1 MQVKDAKPIV
11 DTKPPKT
18 YMHLHLKLKKIQ
30 MEEERQAIA
39 DRDNRIL
46 LEKMAHTMKTKGLV
60 DNRND
65 YKHRRYVLYTDAV
78 HSTDWLMLCGKKM
91 SKSYFCACVK
101 CLHMPVCMKLYVC
114 LYNNYTAFV
123 CIV

>member
-30 MEEERQAIA
+30 MEEERQAIV

-65 YKHRRYVLYTDAV
+65 YKHRRCVLYTNAL
-78 HSTDWLMLCGKKM
+78 HSTDWLMLCSKKTSKVLFLCMCKMLTYAGVYEVMRM
-91 SKSYFCACVK
+91 S
-101 CLHMPVCMKLYVC
+101 
-114 LYNNYTAFV
+114 
-123 CIV
+123 I

>member
-1 MQVKDAKPIV
+1 MI

-30 MEEERQAIA
+30 MEEERQAII

-46 LEKMAHTMKTKGLV
+46 LEKMVDIMKTTGKV

-65 YKHRRYVLYTDAV
+65 YKQRRYLKA
-78 HSTDWLMLCGKKM
+78 M
-91 SKSYFCACVK
+91 
-101 CLHMPVCMKLYVC
+101 
-114 LYNNYTAFV
+114 
-123 CIV
+123 

>member
-1 MQVKDAKPIV
+1 MI

-30 MEEERQAIA
+30 MEEERQAII

-46 LEKMAHTMKTKGLV
+46 LEKMVDIMKTTGKV

-65 YKHRRYVLYTDAV
+65 YKQRRYL
-78 HSTDWLMLCGKKM
+78 
-91 SKSYFCACVK
+91 KSV
-101 CLHMPVCMKLYVC
+101 
-114 LYNNYTAFV
+114 
-123 CIV
+123 